1 MATSLSAK
9 DANRLTGQ
17 IWANCETLEKLDLDA
32 TVQTFVSKAI
42 KAQLGSIKD
51 ALAELEEEEQNEDGF
66 DDEELSDAEDGDIL
80 NFSLKPEDRKILPG
94 CILVLK
100 TASSFCTQISRV
112 TGLIDDN
119 LEQAETRAVLLK
131 IYEKTNRITE
141 AVDDFNVSI
150 YPPQKPDD
158 VLQQA
163 IALKDLLTSVI
174 QLLTT
179 LKQLSS
185 HHDKLKQLQITAG
198 ALFLKAEEMIKH
210 P

>member
-32 TVQTFVSKAI
+32 TVQMFVSKAI

-51 ALAELEEEEQNEDGF
+51 ALAELEEEEQNEHGF
-66 DDEELSDAEDGDIL
+66 DDEELSDTEEGDIL

-100 TASSFCTQISRV
+100 TASSFCTQISKV
-112 TGLIDDN
+112 TGLIDDR
-119 LEQAETRAVLLK
+119 LEQDETRAVLLK

-179 LKQLSS
+179 LKQLSA
-185 HHDKLKQLQITAG
+185 HHDKLKQLQTTAG
-198 ALFLKAEEMIKH
+198 ALFLKAEESIKH